1 MWWLPLLLVAAYV
14 AAAGM
19 GCAALWLALS
29 NASGP
34 GLVNLGMNI
43 YGFAG
48 FLAHCIV
55 GVGYG
60 YAFSKAPAGRL
71 NLLVLMLLPM
81 ALVCGALQSAVLFM
95 LDDRI
100 FYVTKWLAYVLTS
113 KFGFQWLI
121 VVPVSAYF
129 AAKRFARRIA

>member
-1 MWWLPLLLVAAYV
+1 MKLLDRKVMIALFLSMFVAIEIGDQL
-14 AAAGM
+14 AGLLIRL
-19 GCAALWLALS
+19 GVTISINGLA
-29 NASGP
+29 
-34 GLVNLGMNI
+34 GL
-43 YGFAG
+43 
-48 FLAHCIV
+48 LAHCIV

-60 YAFSKAPAGRL
+60 YAFSKAPADRRK
-71 NLLVLMLLPM
+71 LLVLMLLPM

-121 VVPVSAYF
+121 VVPVSSYY

>member
-1 MWWLPLLLVAAYV
+1 MKLADKKVMIALFLSMFVAIEIGDQL
-14 AAAGM
+14 AGM
-19 GCAALWLALS
+19 LTR
-29 NASGP
+29 
-34 GLVNLGMNI
+34 LGVTVHI
-43 YGFAG
+43 YGLAG

-60 YAFSKAPAGRL
+60 YAFSKAPVDRL

-100 FYVTKWLAYVLTS
+100 FYVTKWLAYILTS